1 MRELEDFNI
10 YLTPF
15 SKRFKFLQEDKRRSF
30 NLNDMIDIDDF
41 LKIMKWLASQFWLRS
56 YLNIIFEIYHYELP
70 DRFTNRGHP

>member
-41 LKIMKWLASQFWLRS
+41 LKIMKWLAS
-56 YLNIIFEIYHYELP
+56 
-70 DRFTNRGHP
+70 

>member
-30 NLNDMIDIDDF
+30 NLKDIIDIDDF
-41 LKIMKWLASQFWLRS
+41 LENYEIVSIVILAKKLFKYHIWNLSLWIAWQ
-56 YLNIIFEIYHYELP
+56 IYK
-70 DRFTNRGHP
+70 